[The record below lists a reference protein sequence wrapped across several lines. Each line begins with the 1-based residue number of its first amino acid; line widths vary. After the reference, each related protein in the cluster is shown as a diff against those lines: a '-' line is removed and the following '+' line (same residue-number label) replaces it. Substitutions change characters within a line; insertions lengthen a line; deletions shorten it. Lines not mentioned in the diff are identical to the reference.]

1 MRICPQTHEVLGK
14 PATNLTFLTYLAGR
28 LDLTRFS
35 LYVRDNHLNSAPLRS
50 VAFQLRVAGLCI
62 ITKEVLNPFPS
73 FILHIYY
80 NNFFEKNQIVIL
92 FYIKNVTFDEG
103 NLSFNDRFFSP
114 HLYYIYIIPYN
125 LPNVK

>member
-1 MRICPQTHEVLGK
+1 MGICPQVHEALSK
-14 PATNLTFLTYLAGR
+14 LATNLTFLTYLAGR

-35 LYVRDNHLNSAPLRS
+35 FFVRDNHLNSAPLRS

-80 NNFFEKNQIVIL
+80 NKKIEKNQIL
-92 FYIKNVTFDEG
+92 LLNAPRG
-103 NLSFNDRFFSP
+103 NRTPISRSVAARSLHYPTGAKQDTSTA
-114 HLYYIYIIPYN
+114 LQTI
-125 LPNVK
+125 